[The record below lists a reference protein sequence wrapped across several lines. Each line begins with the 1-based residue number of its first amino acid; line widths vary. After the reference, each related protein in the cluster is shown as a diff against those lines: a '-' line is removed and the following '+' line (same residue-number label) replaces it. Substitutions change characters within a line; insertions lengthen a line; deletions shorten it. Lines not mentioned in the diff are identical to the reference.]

1 MNEDVKKLR
10 EVTIENKFQ
19 AMEKYISHLTSKGFG
34 SKNIYEKKFKF
45 DFEKYVNE
53 DVEIDWKSEFPNRFK
68 SELKDGFFIRQID
81 FIDVLSYPKATEHD
95 VQKIILENNI
105 SPHLDENG
113 NPHKPKSQTD
123 LESMRNKRKFS
134 CYGIDKEVWFH
145 FQQEG
150 FIFDD
155 LPDIPRRSLC
165 IPFEPGMNGAWAPN
179 GYGKSFIF
187 GTVFQ
192 TLRRSFSKGAPVE
205 SFERFLT
212 EISALTNQKPEHE
225 VPIFSSVSQPTTP
238 LIPFRQIAIGF
249 DNHLNSDASFAVLI
263 DVQFDEAASVESYS
277 LSLDMGWSPGQTA
290 DYDEAVNIPRWIVLS
305 ESSTLSTSKF
315 TGPSYVER
323 IRNLLNANTWEL
335 VALTLFTQFHLTYVE
350 IPKLAYNANMFGE
363 IKQYVKD
370 AVSDLI
376 RYKPAEFC
384 SWPLPAEVQALIYQE
399 LQEEICVSIG
409 YNTEIEE
416 ISESEKVLQIQN
428 MIQWCFSGEAF
439 KEAVHLFLNR
449 PNVKG
454 EFHEYPGSLS
464 AKNFVHK
471 EMGWEDADAKNKG
484 SALMDMY
491 EDVHDYLTNK
501 IGDTL
506 YLCDAFVEDDIAK
519 EPLSRDYLEPI
530 LGREWESIK
539 DSLLDTSLGRAVLND
554 QGLNLTYY
562 EYIKDTMKD
571 NNRSTGQ
578 NGSLEELLHLVSI
591 NMLEI
596 IERIEAAVSKKKII
610 DFERSLNSVI
620 STDGP
625 WGIKLRLMNWGS
637 NLGTVEPL
645 ILHQAE
651 DENQRVSWSQLSFGQ
666 KSELI
671 IEGVLAKEQ
680 QESRSSDYQRCLV
693 IDEPEAGRSEHWTNE
708 LIHKLS
714 LRGSKNENGEKNSV
728 LLLSHRGLLLSE
740 VFHQRGY
747 NVMHYVDIDDAEEE

>member
-1 MNEDVKKLR
+1 MNEDGEKFL
-10 EVTIENKFQ
+10 EVSIENKFQ
-19 AMEKYISHLTSKGFG
+19 AMEKFISYITSKGDG
-34 SKNIYEKKFKF
+34 STNLYEKKFKIN
-45 DFEKYVNE
+45 FEKYMDE
-53 DVEIDWKSEFPNRFK
+53 DFIIDWKSEFPNRFK

-113 NPHKPKSQTD
+113 NPLKPKSQTN

-134 CYGIDKEVWFH
+134 CYGIDKDVWFH
-145 FQQEG
+145 FQQEC

-212 EISALTNQKPEHE
+212 ELSALTNQKPEHE
-225 VPIFSSVSQPTTP
+225 VPIFSTVSQPTTP

-263 DVQFDEAASVESYS
+263 EVQFDEAASVESYS
-277 LSLDMGWSPGQTA
+277 LSLDMGWSPAQTA
-290 DYDEAVNIPRWIVLS
+290 DNDEAVNIPRWIVLR
-305 ESSTLSTSKF
+305 EDSTLSTSKF

-370 AVSDLI
+370 AVSNLI

-384 SWPLPAEVQALIYQE
+384 SWPLPAEIQAQIFLE
-399 LQEEICVSIG
+399 LQEEVSTSIA
-409 YNTEIEE
+409 YNTSLEE
-416 ISESEKVLQIQN
+416 KSESEKVLQIQN
-428 MIQWCFSGEAF
+428 MIKWCFSGETF
-439 KEAVHLFLNR
+439 KEAVHHFLNA
-449 PNVKG
+449 PNIK
-454 EFHEYPGSLS
+454 EEYRGSLA
-464 AKNFVHK
+464 AKASVH
-471 EMGWEDADAKNKG
+471 EAMGWGYADAKSKP

-506 YLCDAFVEDDIAK
+506 YLIDAFVEGGTAEDG
-519 EPLSRDYLEPI
+519 L
-530 LGREWESIK
+530 LG
-539 DSLLDTSLGRAVLND
+539 TSLGRANLGD
-554 QGLNLTYY
+554 QGLNRTYY
-562 EYIKDTMKD
+562 EYIKDKMKD

-578 NGSLEELLHLVSI
+578 NGSLEELLDLVSI
-591 NMLEI
+591 NMLDI
-596 IERIEAAVSKKKII
+596 IERIEAEVSKKKII

-637 NLGTVEPL
+637 HLGTVEPL

-651 DENQRVSWSQLSFGQ
+651 NENQRVSWSQLSFGQ

-714 LRGSKNENGEKNSV
+714 LRGSKNENGERNSV